1 MASITIPWNDGPGNI
16 VLTLTSAQ
24 GNQTVTVTSD
34 TDCIYHQRQQRVTF
48 VVKDGAIHN
57 DVGTADGHQIRT
69 ASGNT
74 IRTLDNSMKV
84 TVMVSVVTPPFSTLF
99 VLSMVTNSGLP
110 ACVTAR
116 TTSSQLAALNVIF
129 VLRAFRPVLSA
140 PAVTLTVSLPLPD
153 VLLGTSHCA
162 YAIILIYLICHSKSV
177 EVSMV

>member
-48 VVKDGAIHN
+48 VVGDGAIHN

-84 TVMVSVVTPPFSTLF
+84 TVMVTQPATSKRL
-99 VLSMVTNSGLP
+99 MVTSQDHIVRTASGNIVRLP
-110 ACVTAR
+110 
-116 TTSSQLAALNVIF
+116 NN
-129 VLRAFRPVLSA
+129 
-140 PAVTLTVSLPLPD
+140 
-153 VLLGTSHCA
+153 
-162 YAIILIYLICHSKSV
+162 
-177 EVSMV
+177 

>member
-16 VLTLTSAQ
+16 VLTYTSAQ

-57 DVGTADGHQIRT
+57 DVSTADGHLIRT

-84 TVMVSVVTPPFSTLF
+84 TVLVTQLATTKRL
-99 VLSMVTNSGLP
+99 MVTAQNHIVCTASGNIVRI
-110 ACVTAR
+110 A
-116 TTSSQLAALNVIF
+116 NN
-129 VLRAFRPVLSA
+129 
-140 PAVTLTVSLPLPD
+140 
-153 VLLGTSHCA
+153 
-162 YAIILIYLICHSKSV
+162 
-177 EVSMV
+177 